1 MPVLP
6 RPNNRT
12 YQACRR
18 AVHSRCTTLLPASQ
32 SCLKG
37 VALTVPEY
45 SVMSSY
51 YISSKIVMITTRI
64 LLSWRCNQFTPI
76 SPGLSRV
83 SRVPKD
89 ECGCKDQRSS
99 THHLHYREEPAGPE
113 VAMTDR
119 CNEYEF
125 KRNHNVG
132 CQQRGVDIWYQ
143 ERKCM

>member
-1 MPVLP
+1 MSPSGALPMHNPVTCKPVLP
-6 RPNNRT
+6 
-12 YQACRR
+12 
-18 AVHSRCTTLLPASQ
+18 
-32 SCLKG
+32 KG
-37 VALTVPEY
+37 RSSNGAGVLCDM
-45 SVMSSY
+45 VMLF
-51 YISSKIVMITTRI
+51 SSKILLVTTRI

-76 SPGLSRV
+76 SPSLSRV

-99 THHLHYREEPAGPE
+99 THYLHYREEPAGPE

-132 CQQRGVDIWYQ
+132 CQQRGVDIWHQ